1 MAKQSKLRR
10 FMLAKD
16 KERDDWVL
24 REQGASRARK
34 RFATKSDALAAGALA
49 AALGQAGG
57 SVRIRKENGRIQ
69 EERTFPRSRD
79 PRGSS
84 G

>member
-1 MAKQSKLRR
+1 MDKLRR
-10 FMLAKD
+10 FTLSKD
-16 KERDDWVL
+16 KDRQDWVL

-34 RFATKSDALAAGALA
+34 RFATKSAALSAGVLADALGKI
-49 AALGQAGG
+49 GG
-57 SVRIRKENGRIQ
+57 SVRIKKENGRIQ

-79 PRGSS
+79 PKGSS